1 MSSNMSNKLWQGRTG
16 GDVDPL
22 TEQINRSIRFDQ
34 RLYPYDI
41 AGSLAHARMLGQ
53 QGIISEQDAQQIV
66 DGLTAIRN
74 ELDAGTLSIDL
85 TAEDIHTFVEMELTR
100 RIGEAGKKLHTGRS
114 RNDQVALD
122 LRLFLRDH
130 VQQIQTH
137 ITTFQQALKIQA
149 DQHRNTV
156 MPGYTHLQPAQPIT
170 FAMHLE
176 AYIAMLDRDH
186 ARLSDCLSRIN
197 LSPLGAG
204 ALAGSTFPLDRQ
216 AVADALGFAGVLW
229 NPLDAVSSRDF
240 VLETLSAL
248 SILMSHLSR
257 LAEEIILW
265 NSQAFSFVRLNDAHT
280 TGSSMMPQKKNPDVA
295 ELVRG
300 KTGRVCGH
308 LMSLLTVMK
317 ALPLAYNKDMQE
329 DKEAVFDAVDT
340 VLLCLAAMT
349 VMMQGLQANPNTMR
363 SAAQQGFIN
372 ATDLADY
379 LVRKGLSFREAYAL
393 VGQIVAHC
401 IENGCTLEALPLEQY
416 SGFSPVFGSD
426 LYTAISLESCLQA
439 RRQASEK

>member
-1 MSSNMSNKLWQGRTG
+1 MSSKLWQGRTG
-16 GDVDPL
+16 GEIDPL
-22 TEQINRSIRFDQ
+22 TDQINRSIRFDQ

-41 AGSLAHARMLGQ
+41 QGSLAHARMLGQ
-53 QGIISEQDAQQIV
+53 QGIISDQDMQQIV
-66 DGLTAIRN
+66 DGLTAIRT
-74 ELDAGTLSIDL
+74 ELDSGTLTIDL
-85 TAEDIHTFVEMELTR
+85 MAEDIHTFIEMELTR

-130 VQQIQTH
+130 VQQVQEH
-137 ITTFQQALKIQA
+137 IVAFQQTLKAKA

-176 AYIAMLDRDH
+176 AYIAMLDRDY
-186 ARLSDCLSRIN
+186 ARLSDCLCRIN
-197 LSPLGAG
+197 LCPLGAG
-204 ALAGSTFPLDRQ
+204 ALAGSTFPLNRQ
-216 AVADALGFAGVLW
+216 AVADALGFAAVLW

-240 VLETLSAL
+240 VLETLSTL

-265 NSQAFSFVRLNDAHT
+265 NSQAFSFIRLNDAHT

-300 KTGRVCGH
+300 KTGRVYGN
-308 LMSLLTVMK
+308 LLSLLTVMK

-349 VMMQGLQANPNTMR
+349 VMTQGLQPNPEAMR
-363 SAAQQGFIN
+363 QAAQQGFIN

-393 VGQIVAHC
+393 VGQVVAYC
-401 IENGCTLEALPLEQY
+401 VENTCTLENLPLEQY
-416 SGFSPVFGSD
+416 QVFSSRFEPD
-426 LYTAISLESCLQA
+426 LYAAISLEACLKA
-439 RRQASEK
+439 RQQASI

>member
-1 MSSNMSNKLWQGRTG
+1 MSSKLWQGRTG
-16 GDVDPL
+16 GEIAPL
-22 TEQINRSIRFDQ
+22 TDQINRSIRFDQ

-41 AGSLAHARMLGQ
+41 EGSMAHARMLGK
-53 QGIISEQDAQQIV
+53 QGIISTDDVQQIV
-66 DGLTAIRN
+66 DGLTAIRS
-74 ELDAGTLSIDL
+74 ELDAGTLAIDL
-85 TAEDIHTFVEMELTR
+85 VAEDIHTFIEMELTR

-130 VQQIQTH
+130 IQQIQTQLQA
-137 ITTFQQALKIQA
+137 FQQALQTQA

-197 LSPLGAG
+197 ISPLGAG

-216 AVADALGFAGVLW
+216 AVADALGFSGVLW

-240 VLETLSAL
+240 VLETLSTL

-265 NSQAFSFVRLNDAHT
+265 NSQAFSFIRLNDAHT

-300 KTGRVCGH
+300 KTGRVYGH
-308 LMSLLTVMK
+308 LMSLLTVIK

-329 DKEAVFDAVDT
+329 DKEAVFDTIDT

-349 VMMQGLQANPNTMR
+349 VMMQSLQANPETMR
-363 SAAQQGFIN
+363 QAAQQGFIN

-393 VGQIVAHC
+393 VGQVVAHC
-401 IENGCTLEALPLEQY
+401 IESAYTLESLPLEQY
-416 SGFSPVFGSD
+416 QAFSPRFESD
-426 LYTAISLESCLQA
+426 LYTAISLETCLKARQQA
-439 RRQASEK
+439 FNK